1 MSQSVKEFVR
11 QSGVDVQSSDS
22 NSNNNFAQELEADM
36 FRRQRDQDREARMRA
51 AGFREP
57 LRPELIQRPQRSLP
71 GPRAL
76 PPPPPRRS
84 RFAQFENNSPL
95 ENEFADINM
104 DKLVNN
110 ALREPIN
117 TSEFDNVNLT
127 PINEAA
133 FEKGLA
139 EMNPNT
145 INEFGA
151 LTDLEISP
159 LKPGLFVGTIN
170 KSFGKEVR
178 LDLLPILMKKPL
190 GKTPIGQG
198 LYIDTKEIKGIYG
211 QFKTG
216 FSHTKEGGPKGSI
229 NKPFASVQIMV
240 TVSDGVNSQGG
251 LCNIYRNG
259 KILFRNGFVGTNI
272 TNQPELIRRFIVD
285 NYTQKEPF
293 LYSPIEY
300 NNLSGQFSING
311 VFTNL
316 TRMQMKFSKY
326 GSTTYEPELSPML
339 YVTMKGYTLN
349 ISKSGTVQIIGAK
362 SPAIMENAY
371 KAVTPL
377 IREFYRDG
385 DVKIDNTKRKTKAKR
400 KTKKVSPPKKTKPVV
415 KRKAPLTN
423 NQINAL
429 KIDGKKCDRMSRDEL
444 KTLARKIGIL
454 SFRIKNGPT
463 TRDMRKDEI
472 CAAIK
477 AKSKTK
483 NVTVKNTNK
492 NKNVKLSGTG
502 STFRIGGKLCRDKT
516 LTEIK
521 QFAALLKINTSGK
534 QTKDALCKQ
543 IEKSRNNL
551 AKPKPPP
558 PPKPTKRNVQKEKKA
573 QVQTGKMKERVK
585 RVGLDD
591 NSIRKDLEKQYGK
604 AWMNRYKPN
613 LTQDVRNIKNA
624 VSRVGANNRNKA
636 LGVPKKM
643 VVDQIKKDMIKNW
656 KMQRKRNLERNYV
669 MKNVNVTGV
678 PNNMKNK
685 WRQAAANEA
694 LRRNKILTAK
704 QFAALKKKW
713 LKGMKNITNNGN
725 ARRNIGAARARIET
739 L

>member
-36 FRRQRDQDREARMRA
+36 FRRQREQDREARMRA

-57 LRPELIQRPQRSLP
+57 LRPELIQRPRRPLP

-84 RFAQFENNSPL
+84 RFANNSPL
-95 ENEFADINM
+95 ENEFADVNV

-117 TSEFDNVNLT
+117 TSEFDNMNLT

-190 GKTPIGQG
+190 GKIPIGQG

-272 TNQPELIRRFIVD
+272 ANQPELIRRFIVD

-311 VFTNL
+311 VFSNL

-326 GSTTYEPELSPML
+326 GTTTYEPEISPML

-385 DVKIDNTKRKTKAKR
+385 DVTIDKTKRKTKAKR
-400 KTKKVSPPKKTKPVV
+400 KTKTKKVSPPKKIKPVV

-423 NQINAL
+423 NQLNAL

-444 KTLARKIGIL
+444 KTLARKIGII

-463 TRDMRKDEI
+463 TRDMRKSEI

-502 STFRIGGKLCRDKT
+502 STFRVGGKLCRDKT

-543 IEKSRNNL
+543 IEKTRNNL

-558 PPKPTKRNVQKEKKA
+558 PPKPTKRNVQREKKA
-573 QVQTGKMKERVK
+573 QVQTEKMKERVK

-713 LKGMKNITNNGN
+713 LKGMKNIRGNGN
-725 ARRNIGAARARIET
+725 ALRNIGAARARVET

>member
-11 QSGVDVQSSDS
+11 QSGVDVRSPDS
-22 NSNNNFAQELEADM
+22 NSNNNFARELEEDM
-36 FRRQRDQDREARMRA
+36 FRRQDRMARREEIA
-51 AGFREP
+51 RGQQFFREP
-57 LRPELIQRPQRSLP
+57 TRPELQQRRV
-71 GPRAL
+71 
-76 PPPPPRRS
+76 PPPPRRS
-84 RFAQFENNSPL
+84 RFTNNSPL

-104 DKLVNN
+104 NKLVNN
-110 ALREPIN
+110 ALKEPIN
-117 TSEFDNVNLT
+117 TSEFDNMNLT

-145 INEFGA
+145 INEFGG

-311 VFTNL
+311 IFTNL

-385 DVKIDNTKRKTKAKR
+385 DVKIDKTKRKTKAKR
-400 KTKKVSPPKKTKPVV
+400 KTKTKVSPPKKTKPIV

-444 KTLARKIGIL
+444 KTLARKMGIL

-558 PPKPTKRNVQKEKKA
+558 PPKPTKRNVQREKKS
-573 QVQTGKMKERVK
+573 QVQTEKMKERVK

-624 VSRVGANNRNKA
+624 ASRVNSNDKNKA

-643 VVDQIKKDMIKNW
+643 VVNRIKKDMVSRW

-704 QFAALKKKW
+704 QFAGLKKKW
-713 LKGMKNITNNGN
+713 LKGMKNIIGNGN
-725 ARRNIGAARARIET
+725 ARRNIGAARARVET

>member
-11 QSGVDVQSSDS
+11 QSGVDVRSPDS
-22 NSNNNFAQELEADM
+22 NSNNNFARELEEDM
-36 FRRQRDQDREARMRA
+36 FRRQDRMARREEIA
-51 AGFREP
+51 RGQQFFREP
-57 LRPELIQRPQRSLP
+57 TRPELQQRRV
-71 GPRAL
+71 
-76 PPPPPRRS
+76 PPPPRRS

-110 ALREPIN
+110 ALKEPIN
-117 TSEFDNVNLT
+117 TSEFDNMNLN

-385 DVKIDNTKRKTKAKR
+385 DVKIDKTKRKTKAKR
-400 KTKKVSPPKKTKPVV
+400 KTKTKVSPPKKTKPIV

-444 KTLARKIGIL
+444 KTLARKMGIL

-573 QVQTGKMKERVK
+573 QVQTEKMKERVK

-624 VSRVGANNRNKA
+624 ASRVNSNDKNKA

-643 VVDQIKKDMIKNW
+643 VVNRIKKDMVSRW

-704 QFAALKKKW
+704 QFAGLKKKW
-713 LKGMKNITNNGN
+713 LKGMKNIIGNGN

>member
-11 QSGVDVQSSDS
+11 QSGVDVRSPDS
-22 NSNNNFAQELEADM
+22 NSNNNFAQELEEDM
-36 FRRQRDQDREARMRA
+36 FRRQDRMARREEIA
-51 AGFREP
+51 RGQQFFREP
-57 LRPELIQRPQRSLP
+57 TRPELQQRRV
-71 GPRAL
+71 
-76 PPPPPRRS
+76 PPPPRRS
-84 RFAQFENNSPL
+84 RVAQFENNSPL
-95 ENEFADINM
+95 ENEFADINI

-110 ALREPIN
+110 ALKEPIN
-117 TSEFDNVNLT
+117 TSEFDNMNLN

-311 VFTNL
+311 IFTNL

-385 DVKIDNTKRKTKAKR
+385 DVKIDKSKRKTKAKR
-400 KTKKVSPPKKTKPVV
+400 KTKTKVSPPKKTKPIV

-444 KTLARKIGIL
+444 KTLARKMGIL

-558 PPKPTKRNVQKEKKA
+558 PPKPTKRNVQREKKS
-573 QVQTGKMKERVK
+573 QVQTEKMKERVK

-624 VSRVGANNRNKA
+624 ASRDNSNDKNKA

-643 VVDQIKKDMIKNW
+643 VVNRIKKDMVSRW

-704 QFAALKKKW
+704 QLAGLKKKW
-713 LKGMKNITNNGN
+713 LKGMKNIIGNGN
-725 ARRNIGAARARIET
+725 ARRNIGAARARVET

>member
-11 QSGVDVQSSDS
+11 QSGVDVRSPDS
-22 NSNNNFAQELEADM
+22 NSNNNFAQELEEDM
-36 FRRQRDQDREARMRA
+36 FRRQDRMARREEIA
-51 AGFREP
+51 RGQQFFREP
-57 LRPELIQRPQRSLP
+57 TRPELQQRRV
-71 GPRAL
+71 
-76 PPPPPRRS
+76 PPPPRRS

-95 ENEFADINM
+95 ENEFADINI

-110 ALREPIN
+110 ALKEPIN
-117 TSEFDNVNLT
+117 TSEFDNMNLN

-311 VFTNL
+311 IFTNL

-385 DVKIDNTKRKTKAKR
+385 DVKIDKTKRKTKAKR
-400 KTKKVSPPKKTKPVV
+400 KTKTKVSPPKKTKPIV

-444 KTLARKIGIL
+444 KTLARKMGIL

-573 QVQTGKMKERVK
+573 QVQTEKMKERVK

-624 VSRVGANNRNKA
+624 ASRVNSNDKNKA

-643 VVDQIKKDMIKNW
+643 VVNRIKKDMVSRW
-656 KMQRKRNLERNYV
+656 KMQRKRNFERNYV

-713 LKGMKNITNNGN
+713 LKGMKNIRGNGN
-725 ARRNIGAARARIET
+725 ALRNIGAARARVET

>member
-1 MSQSVKEFVR
+1 
-11 QSGVDVQSSDS
+11 
-22 NSNNNFAQELEADM
+22 
-36 FRRQRDQDREARMRA
+36 
-51 AGFREP
+51 
-57 LRPELIQRPQRSLP
+57 
-71 GPRAL
+71 
-76 PPPPPRRS
+76 
-84 RFAQFENNSPL
+84 
-95 ENEFADINM
+95 M

-170 KSFGKEVR
+170 KSFGKEIR

-371 KAVTPL
+371 KAVSPL

-400 KTKKVSPPKKTKPVV
+400 KTKKVSPPKKTKPIV

-444 KTLARKIGIL
+444 KTLARKMGIL

-543 IEKSRNNL
+543 IEKTRNNL

-573 QVQTGKMKERVK
+573 QVQTEKMKDRIK

-713 LKGMKNITNNGN
+713 LKGMKNIRGNGN
-725 ARRNIGAARARIET
+725 ALRNIGAARARVET

>member
-11 QSGVDVQSSDS
+11 QSGVDVRSPDS
-22 NSNNNFAQELEADM
+22 NSNNNFARELEEDM
-36 FRRQRDQDREARMRA
+36 FRRQDRMARREEIA
-51 AGFREP
+51 RGQQFFREP
-57 LRPELIQRPQRSLP
+57 TRPELQQRRV
-71 GPRAL
+71 
-76 PPPPPRRS
+76 PPPPRRS

-110 ALREPIN
+110 ALKEPIN
-117 TSEFDNVNLT
+117 TSEFDNMNLN

-139 EMNPNT
+139 EMNPNA
-145 INEFGA
+145 INEFGD
-151 LTDLEISP
+151 LIDLEISP

-216 FSHTKEGGPKGSI
+216 FSRTKEGGPKGSI

-240 TVSDGVNSQGG
+240 TVSDGMNSQGG

-385 DVKIDNTKRKTKAKR
+385 DVKINKTKRKTKAKR
-400 KTKKVSPPKKTKPVV
+400 KTKTKVSPPKKTKPIV

-444 KTLARKIGIL
+444 KTLARKMGIL

-558 PPKPTKRNVQKEKKA
+558 PPKPTKRNVQREKKSR
-573 QVQTGKMKERVK
+573 VQTEKMKERVK

-624 VSRVGANNRNKA
+624 ASRVNSNDKNKA

-643 VVDQIKKDMIKNW
+643 VVNRIKKDMVSRW

-704 QFAALKKKW
+704 QFAGLKKKW
-713 LKGMKNITNNGN
+713 LKGMKNIIGNGN
-725 ARRNIGAARARIET
+725 ARRNIGAARARVET

>member
-11 QSGVDVQSSDS
+11 QSGVDVRSPDS
-22 NSNNNFAQELEADM
+22 NSNNNFARELEEDM
-36 FRRQRDQDREARMRA
+36 FRRQDRMARREEIA
-51 AGFREP
+51 RGQQFFREP
-57 LRPELIQRPQRSLP
+57 TRPELQQRRV
-71 GPRAL
+71 
-76 PPPPPRRS
+76 PPPPRRS

-110 ALREPIN
+110 ALKEPIN
-117 TSEFDNVNLT
+117 TSEFDNMNLN

-145 INEFGA
+145 INEFGD

-216 FSHTKEGGPKGSI
+216 FSRTKEGGPKGSI

-240 TVSDGVNSQGG
+240 TVSDGMNSQGG

-385 DVKIDNTKRKTKAKR
+385 DVKINKTKRKTKAKR
-400 KTKKVSPPKKTKPVV
+400 KTKTKVSPPKKTKPIV

-444 KTLARKIGIL
+444 KTLARKMGIL

-558 PPKPTKRNVQKEKKA
+558 PPKPTKRNVQREKKSR
-573 QVQTGKMKERVK
+573 VQTEKMKERVK

-624 VSRVGANNRNKA
+624 ASRVNSNDKNKA

-643 VVDQIKKDMIKNW
+643 VVNRIKKDMVSRW

-713 LKGMKNITNNGN
+713 LKGMKNIIGNGN
-725 ARRNIGAARARIET
+725 ARRNIGAARARVET

>member
-11 QSGVDVQSSDS
+11 QSGVDVRSPDS
-22 NSNNNFAQELEADM
+22 NSNNNFARELEEDM
-36 FRRQRDQDREARMRA
+36 FRRQDRMARREEIA
-51 AGFREP
+51 RGQQFFREP
-57 LRPELIQRPQRSLP
+57 TRPELQQRRV
-71 GPRAL
+71 

-95 ENEFADINM
+95 ENEFSDVNM

-117 TSEFDNVNLT
+117 TSEFDNVNLS

-145 INEFGA
+145 INEFGG

-311 VFTNL
+311 IFTNL

-385 DVKIDNTKRKTKAKR
+385 DVKIDKTKRKTKAKR
-400 KTKKVSPPKKTKPVV
+400 KTKTKVSPPKKTKPIV

-444 KTLARKIGIL
+444 KTLARKVGIL

-483 NVTVKNTNK
+483 NVTVKNINK

-558 PPKPTKRNVQKEKKA
+558 PPKPTKRNVQKEKKT
-573 QVQTGKMKERVK
+573 QVQTEKMKERVK

-624 VSRVGANNRNKA
+624 ASRVNSNDKNKA

-643 VVDQIKKDMIKNW
+643 VVNRIKKDMVSRW

-704 QFAALKKKW
+704 QFAGLKKKW
-713 LKGMKNITNNGN
+713 LKGMKNIIGNGN
-725 ARRNIGAARARIET
+725 ARRNIGAARARVET

>member
-36 FRRQRDQDREARMRA
+36 FRRQREQDREARMRA

-57 LRPELIQRPQRSLP
+57 LRPELIQRPRRPLP

-84 RFAQFENNSPL
+84 RFANNSPL
-95 ENEFADINM
+95 ENEFADVNV

-117 TSEFDNVNLT
+117 TSEFDNMNLT

-190 GKTPIGQG
+190 GKIPIGQG

-272 TNQPELIRRFIVD
+272 ANQPELIRRFIVD

-311 VFTNL
+311 VFSNL

-326 GSTTYEPELSPML
+326 GTTTYEPEISPML

-385 DVKIDNTKRKTKAKR
+385 DVTIDKTKRKTKAKR
-400 KTKKVSPPKKTKPVV
+400 KTKTKKVSPPKKIKPVV

-444 KTLARKIGIL
+444 KTLARKIGII

-463 TRDMRKDEI
+463 TRDMRKSEI

-502 STFRIGGKLCRDKT
+502 STFRVGGKLCRDKT

-543 IEKSRNNL
+543 IEKTRNNL

-558 PPKPTKRNVQKEKKA
+558 PPKPTKRNVQREKKA
-573 QVQTGKMKERVK
+573 QVQTEKMKERVK

-713 LKGMKNITNNGN
+713 LKGMKNIRGNGN
-725 ARRNIGAARARIET
+725 ALRNIGAARARVET

>member
-36 FRRQRDQDREARMRA
+36 FRRQREQDREARMRA

-57 LRPELIQRPQRSLP
+57 LRPELIQRPRRPLP

-84 RFAQFENNSPL
+84 RFANNSPL
-95 ENEFADINM
+95 ENEFADVNV

-117 TSEFDNVNLT
+117 TSEFDNMNLT

-371 KAVTPL
+371 KAVSPL

-573 QVQTGKMKERVK
+573 QVQTEKMKERVK

-713 LKGMKNITNNGN
+713 LKGMKNIRGNGN
-725 ARRNIGAARARIET
+725 ALRNIGAARARVET

>member
-11 QSGVDVQSSDS
+11 QSGVDVQNSDS

-57 LRPELIQRPQRSLP
+57 LRPELIQRPQRPLP
-71 GPRAL
+71 GPRVL

-117 TSEFDNVNLT
+117 TSEFDNMNLT

-444 KTLARKIGIL
+444 KTLARKMGIL

-573 QVQTGKMKERVK
+573 QVQTEKMKERVK

-624 VSRVGANNRNKA
+624 ASRVNSNDKNKA

-643 VVDQIKKDMIKNW
+643 VVNRIKKDMVSRW

-694 LRRNKILTAK
+694 LRRNKILTTK

-713 LKGMKNITNNGN
+713 LKGMKNIRGNGN
-725 ARRNIGAARARIET
+725 ALRNIGAARARIET

>member
-11 QSGVDVQSSDS
+11 QSGVDVRSPDS
-22 NSNNNFAQELEADM
+22 NSNNNFARELEEDM
-36 FRRQRDQDREARMRA
+36 FRRQDRMARREEIA
-51 AGFREP
+51 RGQQFFREP
-57 LRPELIQRPQRSLP
+57 TRPELQQRRV
-71 GPRAL
+71 
-76 PPPPPRRS
+76 PPPPRRS

-110 ALREPIN
+110 ALKEPIN
-117 TSEFDNVNLT
+117 TSEFDNMNLN

-139 EMNPNT
+139 EMNPNA
-145 INEFGA
+145 INEFGD

-216 FSHTKEGGPKGSI
+216 FSRTKEGGPKGSI

-240 TVSDGVNSQGG
+240 TVSDGMNSQGG

-385 DVKIDNTKRKTKAKR
+385 DVKIDKTKRKTKAKR
-400 KTKKVSPPKKTKPVV
+400 KTKTKVSPPKKTKPIV

-444 KTLARKIGIL
+444 KTLARKMGIL

-573 QVQTGKMKERVK
+573 QVQTEKMKERVK

-624 VSRVGANNRNKA
+624 ASRLNSSDKNKA

-643 VVDQIKKDMIKNW
+643 VVDRIKKDMVSRW

-725 ARRNIGAARARIET
+725 ARRTIGAARARIET

>member
-11 QSGVDVQSSDS
+11 QSGVDVRSPDS
-22 NSNNNFAQELEADM
+22 NSNNNFARELEEDM
-36 FRRQRDQDREARMRA
+36 FRRQDRMARREEIA
-51 AGFREP
+51 RGQQFFREP
-57 LRPELIQRPQRSLP
+57 TRPELQQRRV
-71 GPRAL
+71 

-95 ENEFADINM
+95 ENEFSDVNIN
-104 DKLVNN
+104 KLVNN
-110 ALREPIN
+110 ALKEPIN
-117 TSEFDNVNLT
+117 TREFDDMNLT

-139 EMNPNT
+139 DMNPNM
-145 INEFGA
+145 INEFES
-151 LTDLEISP
+151 LSNLEISP

-311 VFTNL
+311 VFSNL

-326 GSTTYEPELSPML
+326 GTATYEPELSPML

-377 IREFYRDG
+377 IREFHRDG
-385 DVKIDNTKRKTKAKR
+385 DVKIGKTKRKTKAKR
-400 KTKKVSPPKKTKPVV
+400 KTKKVSPPKKTKPIV

-444 KTLARKIGIL
+444 KTLARKMGIL

-463 TRDMRKDEI
+463 TRDMRKSEI

-573 QVQTGKMKERVK
+573 QVQTEKMKERVK

-624 VSRVGANNRNKA
+624 ASRVNSSDKNKA

-643 VVDQIKKDMIKNW
+643 VVDRIKKDMVSRW
-656 KMQRKRNLERNYV
+656 KTQRKRNLERNYV

-678 PNNMKNK
+678 PNNMKNR
-685 WRQAAANEA
+685 WRKAAANEA

-713 LKGMKNITNNGN
+713 LKGVKNIIGNGN
-725 ARRNIGAARARIET
+725 SRRTIGAARARIET

>member
-1 MSQSVKEFVR
+1 
-11 QSGVDVQSSDS
+11 
-22 NSNNNFAQELEADM
+22 
-36 FRRQRDQDREARMRA
+36 
-51 AGFREP
+51 
-57 LRPELIQRPQRSLP
+57 
-71 GPRAL
+71 
-76 PPPPPRRS
+76 
-84 RFAQFENNSPL
+84 
-95 ENEFADINM
+95 
-104 DKLVNN
+104 
-110 ALREPIN
+110 
-117 TSEFDNVNLT
+117 
-127 PINEAA
+127 
-133 FEKGLA
+133 
-139 EMNPNT
+139 
-145 INEFGA
+145 
-151 LTDLEISP
+151 
-159 LKPGLFVGTIN
+159 
-170 KSFGKEVR
+170 
-178 LDLLPILMKKPL
+178 
-190 GKTPIGQG
+190 
-198 LYIDTKEIKGIYG
+198 
-211 QFKTG
+211 
-216 FSHTKEGGPKGSI
+216 
-229 NKPFASVQIMV
+229 
-240 TVSDGVNSQGG
+240 
-251 LCNIYRNG
+251 
-259 KILFRNGFVGTNI
+259 
-272 TNQPELIRRFIVD
+272 
-285 NYTQKEPF
+285 
-293 LYSPIEY
+293 
-300 NNLSGQFSING
+300 
-311 VFTNL
+311 
-316 TRMQMKFSKY
+316 MKFSKY

-371 KAVTPL
+371 KAVSPL

-444 KTLARKIGIL
+444 KTLARKMGIL

-558 PPKPTKRNVQKEKKA
+558 PPKPTKRNVQREKKA
-573 QVQTGKMKERVK
+573 QVQTEKMKERVK

-624 VSRVGANNRNKA
+624 ASRVNSNDKNKA

-643 VVDQIKKDMIKNW
+643 VVDRIKKDMVSRW

-713 LKGMKNITNNGN
+713 LKGMKNIRGNGN
-725 ARRNIGAARARIET
+725 ALRNIGAARARVET

>member
-36 FRRQRDQDREARMRA
+36 FRRQREQDREARMRA

-57 LRPELIQRPQRSLP
+57 LRPELIQRPRRPLP

-84 RFAQFENNSPL
+84 RFANNSPL
-95 ENEFADINM
+95 ENEFADVNV

-117 TSEFDNVNLT
+117 TSEFDNMNLT

-190 GKTPIGQG
+190 GKIPIGQG

-272 TNQPELIRRFIVD
+272 ANQPELIRRFIVD

-311 VFTNL
+311 VFSNL

-326 GSTTYEPELSPML
+326 GTTTYEPELSPML

-385 DVKIDNTKRKTKAKR
+385 DVTIDKTKRKTKAKR
-400 KTKKVSPPKKTKPVV
+400 KTKTKKVSPPKKIKPVV

-444 KTLARKIGIL
+444 KTLARKIGII

-463 TRDMRKDEI
+463 TRDMRKSEI

-502 STFRIGGKLCRDKT
+502 STFRVGGKLCRDKT

-543 IEKSRNNL
+543 IEKTRNNL

-558 PPKPTKRNVQKEKKA
+558 PPKPTKRNVQREKKA
-573 QVQTGKMKERVK
+573 QVQTEKMKERVK

-713 LKGMKNITNNGN
+713 LKGMKNIRGNGN
-725 ARRNIGAARARIET
+725 ALRNIGAARARVET

>member
-36 FRRQRDQDREARMRA
+36 FRRQREQDREARMRA

-57 LRPELIQRPQRSLP
+57 LRPELIQRPRRPLP

-84 RFAQFENNSPL
+84 RFANNSPL

-117 TSEFDNVNLT
+117 TSEFDNMNLT

-190 GKTPIGQG
+190 GKIPIGQG

-240 TVSDGVNSQGG
+240 TVSNGVDSQGG

-272 TNQPELIRRFIVD
+272 ANQPELIRRFIVD

-311 VFTNL
+311 VFSNL

-326 GSTTYEPELSPML
+326 GTTTYEPELSPML

-371 KAVTPL
+371 KAATPL

-385 DVKIDNTKRKTKAKR
+385 DVTIDKTKRKTKAKR
-400 KTKKVSPPKKTKPVV
+400 KTKTKKVSPPKKTKPVV

-444 KTLARKIGIL
+444 KTLARKIGII

-463 TRDMRKDEI
+463 TRDMRKSEI

-502 STFRIGGKLCRDKT
+502 STFRVGGKLCRDKT

-543 IEKSRNNL
+543 IEKTRNNL

-573 QVQTGKMKERVK
+573 QVQTEKMKERVK

-713 LKGMKNITNNGN
+713 LKGMKNIRGNGN
-725 ARRNIGAARARIET
+725 ALRNIGAARARVET

>member
-11 QSGVDVQSSDS
+11 QSGVDVRNPDS
-22 NSNNNFAQELEADM
+22 NSNNNFARELEEDM
-36 FRRQRDQDREARMRA
+36 FRRQDRMARREEIA
-51 AGFREP
+51 RGQQFFREP
-57 LRPELIQRPQRSLP
+57 TRPELQQRRV
-71 GPRAL
+71 

-95 ENEFADINM
+95 ENEFSDVNVN
-104 DKLVNN
+104 KLVNN

-117 TSEFDNVNLT
+117 TSEFDNMNLT

-145 INEFGA
+145 INEFES

-216 FSHTKEGGPKGSI
+216 FSRTKEGGPKGSI

-272 TNQPELIRRFIVD
+272 ANQPELIRRFIVD

-371 KAVTPL
+371 KAVSPL

-400 KTKKVSPPKKTKPVV
+400 KTKKVSPPKKTKPIV

-429 KIDGKKCDRMSRDEL
+429 KINGKKCDRMSRDEL
-444 KTLARKIGIL
+444 KTLARKIGII

-463 TRDMRKDEI
+463 TRDMRKNEI

-573 QVQTGKMKERVK
+573 QVQTEKMKERVK

-613 LTQDVRNIKNA
+613 LTQDVKNIKNA
-624 VSRVGANNRNKA
+624 ASRVNSNDKNKA

-643 VVDQIKKDMIKNW
+643 VVNKIKKDMVSRW

-704 QFAALKKKW
+704 QFTALKKKW
-713 LKGMKNITNNGN
+713 LKGMKNIIGNGN
-725 ARRNIGAARARIET
+725 SRRTIGAARARIET

>member
-11 QSGVDVQSSDS
+11 QSGVDVRSPDS
-22 NSNNNFAQELEADM
+22 NSNNNFARELEEDM
-36 FRRQRDQDREARMRA
+36 FRRQDRMARREEIA
-51 AGFREP
+51 RGQQFFREP
-57 LRPELIQRPQRSLP
+57 TRPELQQRRV
-71 GPRAL
+71 
-76 PPPPPRRS
+76 PPPPRRS

-104 DKLVNN
+104 NKLVNN
-110 ALREPIN
+110 ALKEPIN
-117 TSEFDNVNLT
+117 TSEFDNMNLT

-139 EMNPNT
+139 EMNPNA
-145 INEFGA
+145 INEFGD

-216 FSHTKEGGPKGSI
+216 FSRTKEGGPKGSI

-240 TVSDGVNSQGG
+240 TVSDGMNSQGG

-385 DVKIDNTKRKTKAKR
+385 DVKIDKTKRKTKAKR
-400 KTKKVSPPKKTKPVV
+400 KTKTKVSPPKKTKPIV

-444 KTLARKIGIL
+444 KTLARKMGIL

-573 QVQTGKMKERVK
+573 QVQTEKMKERVK

-624 VSRVGANNRNKA
+624 ASRLNSSDKNKA

-643 VVDQIKKDMIKNW
+643 VVDRIKKDMVSRW

-725 ARRNIGAARARIET
+725 ARRTIGAARARIET

>member
-11 QSGVDVQSSDS
+11 ESGVDVRSPDS
-22 NSNNNFAQELEADM
+22 NSNNNFARELEEDM
-36 FRRQRDQDREARMRA
+36 FRRQDRMARREEIA
-51 AGFREP
+51 RGQQFFREP
-57 LRPELIQRPQRSLP
+57 TRPELQQRRV
-71 GPRAL
+71 
-76 PPPPPRRS
+76 PPPPRRS

-110 ALREPIN
+110 ALKEPIN
-117 TSEFDNVNLT
+117 TSEFDNMNLN

-311 VFTNL
+311 IFTNL

-385 DVKIDNTKRKTKAKR
+385 DVKIDKTKRKTKAKR
-400 KTKKVSPPKKTKPVV
+400 KTKTKVSPPKKTKPIV

-444 KTLARKIGIL
+444 KTLARKMGIL

-558 PPKPTKRNVQKEKKA
+558 PPKPTKRNVQREKKS
-573 QVQTGKMKERVK
+573 QVQTEKMKERVK

-624 VSRVGANNRNKA
+624 ASRVNSNDKNKA

-643 VVDQIKKDMIKNW
+643 VVNRIKKDMVSRW

-704 QFAALKKKW
+704 QFAGLKKKW
-713 LKGMKNITNNGN
+713 LKGMKNIIGNGN
-725 ARRNIGAARARIET
+725 ARRNIGAARARVET

>member
-36 FRRQRDQDREARMRA
+36 FRRQREQDREARMRA

-57 LRPELIQRPQRSLP
+57 LRPELIQRPRRPLP

-84 RFAQFENNSPL
+84 RFANNSPL

-117 TSEFDNVNLT
+117 TSEFDNMNLT

-190 GKTPIGQG
+190 GKIPIGQG

-240 TVSDGVNSQGG
+240 TVSNGVDSQGG

-272 TNQPELIRRFIVD
+272 ANQPELIRRFIVD

-311 VFTNL
+311 VFSNL

-326 GSTTYEPELSPML
+326 GTTTYEPELSPML

-385 DVKIDNTKRKTKAKR
+385 DVTIDKTKRKTKAKR
-400 KTKKVSPPKKTKPVV
+400 KTKTKKVSPPKKTKPVV

-444 KTLARKIGIL
+444 KTLARKIGII

-463 TRDMRKDEI
+463 TRDMRKSEI

-502 STFRIGGKLCRDKT
+502 STFRVGGKLCRDKT

-543 IEKSRNNL
+543 IEKTRNNL

-573 QVQTGKMKERVK
+573 QVQTEKMKERVK

-713 LKGMKNITNNGN
+713 LKGMKNIRGNGN
-725 ARRNIGAARARIET
+725 ALRNIGAARARVET

>member
-36 FRRQRDQDREARMRA
+36 FRRQREQDREARMRA

-57 LRPELIQRPQRSLP
+57 LRPELIQRPRRPLP

-84 RFAQFENNSPL
+84 RFANNSPL
-95 ENEFADINM
+95 ENEFADVNV

-117 TSEFDNVNLT
+117 TSEFDNMNLT

-190 GKTPIGQG
+190 GKIPIGQG

-272 TNQPELIRRFIVD
+272 ANQPELIRRFIVD

-311 VFTNL
+311 VFSNL

-326 GSTTYEPELSPML
+326 GTTTYEPEISPML

-385 DVKIDNTKRKTKAKR
+385 DVTIDKTKRKTKAKR
-400 KTKKVSPPKKTKPVV
+400 KTKTKKVSPPKKIKPVV

-444 KTLARKIGIL
+444 KTLARKIGII

-463 TRDMRKDEI
+463 TRDMRKSEI

-502 STFRIGGKLCRDKT
+502 STFRVGGKLCRDKT

-558 PPKPTKRNVQKEKKA
+558 PPKPTKRNVQREKKA
-573 QVQTGKMKERVK
+573 QVQTEKMKERVK

-713 LKGMKNITNNGN
+713 LKGMKNIRGNGN
-725 ARRNIGAARARIET
+725 ALRNIGAARARVET

>member
-36 FRRQRDQDREARMRA
+36 FRRQREQDREARMRA

-57 LRPELIQRPQRSLP
+57 LRPELIQRPRRPLP

-84 RFAQFENNSPL
+84 RFANNSPL
-95 ENEFADINM
+95 ENEFADVNV

-117 TSEFDNVNLT
+117 TSEFDNMNLT

-190 GKTPIGQG
+190 GKIPIGQG

-240 TVSDGVNSQGG
+240 TVSNGVDSQGG

-272 TNQPELIRRFIVD
+272 ANQPELIRRFIVD

-311 VFTNL
+311 VFSNL

-326 GSTTYEPELSPML
+326 GTTTYEPELSPML

-371 KAVTPL
+371 KAATPL

-385 DVKIDNTKRKTKAKR
+385 DVTIDKTKRKTKAKR
-400 KTKKVSPPKKTKPVV
+400 KTKTKKVSPPKKTKPVV

-444 KTLARKIGIL
+444 KTLARKIGII

-463 TRDMRKDEI
+463 TRDMRKSEI

-502 STFRIGGKLCRDKT
+502 STFRVGGKLCRDKT

-543 IEKSRNNL
+543 IEKTRNNL

-573 QVQTGKMKERVK
+573 QVQTEKMKERVK

-713 LKGMKNITNNGN
+713 LKGMKNIRGNGN
-725 ARRNIGAARARIET
+725 ALRNIGAARARVET

>member
-11 QSGVDVQSSDS
+11 QSGVDVRSPDS
-22 NSNNNFAQELEADM
+22 NSNNNFARELEEDM
-36 FRRQRDQDREARMRA
+36 FRRQDRMARREEIA
-51 AGFREP
+51 RGQQFFREP
-57 LRPELIQRPQRSLP
+57 TRPELQQRRV
-71 GPRAL
+71 
-76 PPPPPRRS
+76 PPPPPRQS

-95 ENEFADINM
+95 ENEFSDVNIN
-104 DKLVNN
+104 KLVNN
-110 ALREPIN
+110 ALKEPIN
-117 TSEFDNVNLT
+117 TREFDDMNLT

-139 EMNPNT
+139 DMNPNM
-145 INEFGA
+145 INEFES
-151 LTDLEISP
+151 LSNLEISP

-190 GKTPIGQG
+190 GRTPIGQG

-272 TNQPELIRRFIVD
+272 ANQPELIRRFIVD

-311 VFTNL
+311 VFSNL

-326 GSTTYEPELSPML
+326 GTTTYEPEISPML

-385 DVKIDNTKRKTKAKR
+385 DVTIDKTKRKTKAKR
-400 KTKKVSPPKKTKPVV
+400 KTKTKKVSPPKKIKPVV

-444 KTLARKIGIL
+444 KTLARKIGII

-463 TRDMRKDEI
+463 TRDMRKSEI

-502 STFRIGGKLCRDKT
+502 STFRVGGKLCRDKT

-543 IEKSRNNL
+543 IEKTRNNL

-558 PPKPTKRNVQKEKKA
+558 PPKPTKRNVQREKKA
-573 QVQTGKMKERVK
+573 QVQTEKMKERVK

-713 LKGMKNITNNGN
+713 LKGMKNIRGNGN
-725 ARRNIGAARARIET
+725 ALRNIGAARARIET

>member
-11 QSGVDVQSSDS
+11 QSGVDVRSPDS
-22 NSNNNFAQELEADM
+22 NSNNNFARELEEDM
-36 FRRQRDQDREARMRA
+36 FRRQDRMARREEIA
-51 AGFREP
+51 RGQQFFREP
-57 LRPELIQRPQRSLP
+57 TRPELQQRRV
-71 GPRAL
+71 

-95 ENEFADINM
+95 ENEFSDVNM
-104 DKLVNN
+104 NKLVNN

-117 TSEFDNVNLT
+117 TSEFDNMNLT

-133 FEKGLA
+133 FERGLA

-145 INEFGA
+145 INEFGG

-326 GSTTYEPELSPML
+326 GSATYEPELSPML

-400 KTKKVSPPKKTKPVV
+400 KTKTKVSPPKKTKPIV

-444 KTLARKIGIL
+444 KTLARKVGIL

-483 NVTVKNTNK
+483 NVTVKNINK

-573 QVQTGKMKERVK
+573 QVQTEKMKERVK

-624 VSRVGANNRNKA
+624 ASRVNSNDKNKA

-643 VVDQIKKDMIKNW
+643 VVNRIKKDMVSRW

-704 QFAALKKKW
+704 QFAGLKKKW
-713 LKGMKNITNNGN
+713 LKGMKNIIGNGN
-725 ARRNIGAARARIET
+725 ARRNIGAARARVET

>member
-36 FRRQRDQDREARMRA
+36 FRRQREQDREARMRA

-57 LRPELIQRPQRSLP
+57 LRPELIQRPRRPLP

-84 RFAQFENNSPL
+84 RFANNSPL
-95 ENEFADINM
+95 ENEFADVNV

-117 TSEFDNVNLT
+117 TSEFDNMNLT

-190 GKTPIGQG
+190 GKIPIGQG

-272 TNQPELIRRFIVD
+272 ANQPELIRRFIVD

-311 VFTNL
+311 VFSNL

-326 GSTTYEPELSPML
+326 GTTTYEPELSPML

-385 DVKIDNTKRKTKAKR
+385 DVTIDKTKRKTKAKR
-400 KTKKVSPPKKTKPVV
+400 KTKTKKVSPPKKTKPVV

-444 KTLARKIGIL
+444 KTLARKIGII

-463 TRDMRKDEI
+463 TRDMRKSEI

-502 STFRIGGKLCRDKT
+502 STFRVGGKLCRDKT

-543 IEKSRNNL
+543 IEKTRNNL

-558 PPKPTKRNVQKEKKA
+558 PPKPTKRNVQREKKA
-573 QVQTGKMKERVK
+573 QVQTEKMKERVK

-713 LKGMKNITNNGN
+713 LKGMKNIRGNGN
-725 ARRNIGAARARIET
+725 ALRNIGAARARVET

>member
-11 QSGVDVQSSDS
+11 QSGVDVRNPDS
-22 NSNNNFAQELEADM
+22 NSNNNFARELEEDM
-36 FRRQRDQDREARMRA
+36 FRRQDRMARREEIA
-51 AGFREP
+51 RGQQFFREP
-57 LRPELIQRPQRSLP
+57 TRPELQQRRV
-71 GPRAL
+71 

-95 ENEFADINM
+95 ENEFSDVNVN
-104 DKLVNN
+104 KLVNN

-117 TSEFDNVNLT
+117 TSEFDNMNLT

-145 INEFGA
+145 INEFES

-216 FSHTKEGGPKGSI
+216 FSRTKEGGPKGSI

-272 TNQPELIRRFIVD
+272 ANQPELIRRFIVD

-326 GSTTYEPELSPML
+326 GSTSYEPELSPML

-349 ISKSGTVQIIGAK
+349 ISKSGTIQIIGAK

-377 IREFYRDG
+377 IREFHRDG
-385 DVKIDNTKRKTKAKR
+385 DVKIGKTKRKTKAKR

-444 KTLARKIGIL
+444 KTLARKMGIL

-463 TRDMRKDEI
+463 TRDMRKSEI

-573 QVQTGKMKERVK
+573 QVQTEKMKERVK

-613 LTQDVRNIKNA
+613 LTQDVKNIKNA
-624 VSRVGANNRNKA
+624 ASRVNSNDKNKA

-643 VVDQIKKDMIKNW
+643 VVNKIKKDMVSRW

-704 QFAALKKKW
+704 QFTALKKKW
-713 LKGMKNITNNGN
+713 LKGMKNIIGNGN
-725 ARRNIGAARARIET
+725 SRRTIGAARARIET

>member
-11 QSGVDVQSSDS
+11 ESGVDVRSPDS
-22 NSNNNFAQELEADM
+22 NSNNNFARELEEDM
-36 FRRQRDQDREARMRA
+36 FRRQDRMARREEIA
-51 AGFREP
+51 RGQQFFREP
-57 LRPELIQRPQRSLP
+57 TRPELQQRR
-71 GPRAL
+71 L

-95 ENEFADINM
+95 ENEFSDVNIN
-104 DKLVNN
+104 KLVNN
-110 ALREPIN
+110 ALKEPIN
-117 TSEFDNVNLT
+117 TSEFDDMNLT

-133 FEKGLA
+133 FERGLA

-145 INEFGA
+145 INEFES
-151 LTDLEISP
+151 LTNLEISP

-216 FSHTKEGGPKGSI
+216 FSRTKEGGPKGSI

-326 GSTTYEPELSPML
+326 GSTSYEPELSPML

-349 ISKSGTVQIIGAK
+349 ISRSGTVQIIGAK

-385 DVKIDNTKRKTKAKR
+385 DVTIDNTKRKTKAKR
-400 KTKKVSPPKKTKPVV
+400 KTKTKVSPPKKTKPIV
-415 KRKAPLTN
+415 KRKAPLSN

-444 KTLARKIGIL
+444 KTLARKVGIL

-624 VSRVGANNRNKA
+624 ASRVNSNDKNKA

-643 VVDQIKKDMIKNW
+643 VVNRIKKDMVSRW

-704 QFAALKKKW
+704 QFAGLKKKW